1 MPETSNLS
9 LLDAT
14 IHVPRHVV
22 HREFADEV
30 VVLDLRTG
38 RYHGL
43 NPTGG
48 RIFELLAK
56 SSSVREAVDAL
67 AREYDR
73 PPDEL
78 EQHVCDFCADLLRQG
93 LVESNGSVPSS

>member
-1 MPETSNLS
+1 MAETSNLP
-9 LLDAT
+9 LLDAR
-14 IHVPRHVV
+14 ILIPRHVV
-22 HREFADEV
+22 HRAFAGEM

-48 RIFELLAK
+48 RIFELISK
-56 SSSVREAVDAL
+56 SATVREAAATL

-73 PPDEL
+73 PLEEL
-78 EQHVCDFCADLLRQG
+78 EEHVCDFCADLLRQG
-93 LVESNGSVPSS
+93 LVETNGSVPG